1 MANKKK
7 ITRARAEKMR
17 EKERQAAL
25 ARKKKIII
33 IVIASV
39 LAILAVVGIALL
51 IKYSSKTYKMGTG
64 ACEYLETRDTTGRDI
79 KYAEFCVEDYGR
91 FVVLLDATAAPKTVE
106 NFVSLVESGF
116 YDGLTFHRVQPGFMI
131 QGGCPNANG
140 TGDGPNT
147 VRGEFAANGYYDNS
161 ISHTRGVISMA
172 RSNNMDSASC
182 QFFITNADA
191 AYSLDGLY
199 AAFGYVVEGMD
210 VIDAITEHTYGY
222 ANPSNYY
229 IIENKDEQAVIEY
242 MTVIDK
248 YDID

>member
-7 ITRARAEKMR
+7 ITRARVEKMQ

-91 FVVLLDATAAPKTVE
+91 FVVLLDATAAPKTVA
-106 NFVSLVESGF
+106 NFVNLVESGY
-116 YDGLTFHRVQPGFMI
+116 YDGLTFHRVIDDFMI
-131 QGGCPNANG
+131 QGGDPKGDG
-140 TGDGPNT
+140 TGGSTHP
-147 VRGEFAANGYYDNS
+147 VKGEFALNGYENP
-161 ISHTRGVISMA
+161 ISHKYGVISMA
-172 RSNNMDSASC
+172 RSNDCDSATS
-182 QFFITNADA
+182 QFFICNTDISERRNQYGQL
-191 AYSLDGLY
+191 AYDGQY
-199 AAFGYVVEGMD
+199 AAFGYVVEGLS
-210 VIDAITEHTYGY
+210 VIDEITADYKAYNGLIKDKSIQ
-222 ANPSNYY
+222 PKIKY
-229 IIENKDEQAVIEY
+229 IKMLDSW
-242 MTVIDK
+242 K
-248 YDID
+248 